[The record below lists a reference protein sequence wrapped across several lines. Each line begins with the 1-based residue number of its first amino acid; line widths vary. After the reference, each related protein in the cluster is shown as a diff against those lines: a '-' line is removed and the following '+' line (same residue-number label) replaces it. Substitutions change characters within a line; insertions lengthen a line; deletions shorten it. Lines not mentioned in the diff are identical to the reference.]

1 MYVKAGDLECTR
13 KMFERIPDRNVVSWT
28 SMLSGCVQNGFAAHG
43 LFLFNEMRCETLLDM
58 YVKCGEV
65 EDARRM
71 FDELSYLDI
80 VLWTTMIV
88 GYAQNGNPLDA
99 LQLFLDKKFA
109 SIVPNSVTMATVLS
123 ASSQLRDLSL
133 GRSIHGIAVRLG
145 VVDYDVVVNAL
156 VDMYAKCQAVLE
168 ANRIFG
174 RILNKDVVTW
184 NSMIAGYAENS
195 MGDDALMLFKQ
206 MRLQG
211 ASPDATSLVN
221 ALSASVC
228 LGDPLMGKSFHRC
241 QCKQMLVFG
250 ELFSMDVGSIQGYS
264 LEKKLSRE

>member
-1 MYVKAGDLECTR
+1 METIHNAGVNVSRCKHACIVSRIEIFSSISFNFDLIC
-13 KMFERIPDRNVVSWT
+13 
-28 SMLSGCVQNGFAAHG
+28 LC
-43 LFLFNEMRCETLLDM
+43 
-58 YVKCGEV
+58 
-65 EDARRM
+65 
-71 FDELSYLDI
+71 
-80 VLWTTMIV
+80 
-88 GYAQNGNPLDA
+88 
-99 LQLFLDKKFA
+99 
-109 SIVPNSVTMATVLS
+109 
-123 ASSQLRDLSL
+123 
-133 GRSIHGIAVRLG
+133 
-145 VVDYDVVVNAL
+145 AL

-195 MGDDALMLFKQ
+195 MDDDALMLFKQ

-211 ASPDATSLVN
+211 ASPDATSVVN

-228 LGDPLMGKSFHRC
+228 LGDLVMGKSFHRC